1 MYGFPLKFKRI
12 QKQMHQGKHKFL
24 TQEEADDFCASQ
36 PDLKTVYL
44 CPFCC
49 TYHVSSHESAPRYEQ
64 ERWWIIWNKEMTHA
78 TT

>member
-36 PDLKTVYL
+36 PDLKNSLSMPILLYL
-44 CPFCC
+44 PC
-49 TYHVSSHESAPRYEQ
+49 VLS
-64 ERWWIIWNKEMTHA
+64 
-78 TT
+78 